1 VERAKL
7 SKKGDQG
14 TFTEA
19 VVDGGVESKR
29 WELFAKVAYPCSS
42 NLGRNKIDLVK
53 HKNQMLM
60 RCLGTDVLLDRAAT
74 SSIGI
79 TGV

>member
-1 VERAKL
+1 MVEEWMCRDRYV
-7 SKKGDQG
+7 KG
-14 TFTEA
+14 
-19 VVDGGVESKR
+19 R
-29 WELFAKVAYPCSS
+29 WTYS